1 MKDRGNWRGRG
12 SHTAEHRRQRAA
24 ERDRAALAE
33 EACGM
38 AREPEGGR
46 RAQPPRSFSLSS
58 DGNL

>member
-12 SHTAEHRRQRAA
+12 SHISEHRRQRAA
-24 ERDRAALAE
+24 KRDRAALEE
-33 EACGM
+33 EARGM

-46 RAQPPRSFSLSS
+46 RAQPPWSLSLSS